1 MPLNTC
7 THLKHIYLSGVSLGG
22 STNLLQLAL
31 ISVTSPAS
39 TLSGLNLG
47 CLVCANLCV
56 CVGHVGSKGEG
67 TQDQRLNMDQVI
79 SGRK

>member
-1 MPLNTC
+1 M
-7 THLKHIYLSGVSLGG
+7 YLSGVSLGG
-22 STNLLQLAL
+22 RLIYCELAP

-79 SGRK
+79 SDSK